1 MDLSEIDARVFIVLA
16 FMVIGAI
23 RWVLERVK
31 GKEDQEGDDSPFEDL
46 YEEARKEIVARQH
59 RPHEEQASPP
69 PVQQA
74 QRTPAAPVPQHRAA
88 ATPSRD
94 THAPPPLP
102 NWQKKVTKPSL
113 SAAEKVALARVQQQ
127 SGSSKKKQSR
137 SGRSRVRQMLNSPS
151 AARDAIVLSEI
162 LGPPKSGAQR

>member
-46 YEEARKEIVARQH
+46 YEEARREIVARQG

-74 QRTPAAPVPQHRAA
+74 QRAPAPVPQHRAV
-88 ATPSRD
+88 ATPSR
-94 THAPPPLP
+94 TTSAPPPLP
-102 NWQKKVTKPSL
+102 SWQKKVTKPNL
-113 SAAEKVALARVQQQ
+113 SAAEKEALARIQQQ
-127 SGSSKKKQSR
+127 SGTSKKKRIR
-137 SGRSRVRQMLNSPS
+137 SDGSRVRQMLNSPS

-162 LGPPKSGAQR
+162 LGPPKSAKNA